1 VIFLTQEDAVADI
14 RDVFAGDVLFVA
26 VKISQGRLDK

>member
-1 VIFLTQEDAVADI
+1 MRWQTFAMY
-14 RDVFAGDVLFVA
+14 FAGDVLFVA